1 MSLLAEMNSKALQ
14 ALEAPRQ
21 FFVDEAT
28 GGFRRRE
35 IQNHEYMQ
43 HLQSELH
50 QKMVNKL
57 TQPRASAKYFET
69 EANSR

>member
-14 ALEAPRQ
+14 ALEAHRQ
-21 FFVDEAT
+21 FIVDEAT

-43 HLQSELH
+43 HLQSEFH
-50 QKMVNKL
+50 QQTWK
-57 TQPRASAKYFET
+57 TS
-69 EANSR
+69 